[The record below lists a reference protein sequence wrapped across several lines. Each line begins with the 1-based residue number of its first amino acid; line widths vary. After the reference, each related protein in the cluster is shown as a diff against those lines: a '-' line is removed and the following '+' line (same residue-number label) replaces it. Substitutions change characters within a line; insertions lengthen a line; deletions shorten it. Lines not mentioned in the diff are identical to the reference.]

1 MVESLIREV
10 TLNETHAKRVRQLV
24 RVHALTEIQVEAN
37 VKRAKLATC
46 GDAWYTR
53 DNEGPTVIQ
62 RSPLNNALDPLTG
75 STQDRQ
81 GIFPWGRPTNKSK
94 FIYENRQ
101 PNLTYDDIVQDK
113 ALPGDLRVMDCSWYS
128 ANGIYPVSNPHV
140 DP

>member
-10 TLNETHAKRVRQLV
+10 RMSESHGAPPPPPPPAPAPTQTQAEAYAKRF
-24 RVHALTEIQVEAN
+24 
-37 VKRAKLATC
+37 KPATC
-46 GDAWYTR
+46 GDSWYTR